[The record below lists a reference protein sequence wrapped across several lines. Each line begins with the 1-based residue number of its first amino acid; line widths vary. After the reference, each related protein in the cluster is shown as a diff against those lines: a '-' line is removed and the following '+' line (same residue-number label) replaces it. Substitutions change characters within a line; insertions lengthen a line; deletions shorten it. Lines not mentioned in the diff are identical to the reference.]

1 MEQLLRSAQ
10 PALILATDHLFEL
23 VEQSIER
30 HSAMNGR
37 NFCHKVAE
45 SLVASHMQ
53 AYWKPCIP
61 VTRATHSPAHGRPP
75 EPPLRRYQGPPG
87 GDMGGQ
93 IYVRGW

>member
-23 VEQSIER
+23 VEQVIER

-53 AYWKPCIP
+53 AYWK
-61 VTRATHSPAHGRPP
+61 ALHSRDTGD
-75 EPPLRRYQGPPG
+75 PLTC
-87 GDMGGQ
+87 
-93 IYVRGW
+93 GW